1 MKKIFKYTEHAIEV
15 DISQAMKHGK
25 ENSPDMA
32 KHYFKTKEEAM
43 EDGKK
48 LGLAGVHTHTD
59 KNGKVMYMA
68 GKDHASFMKKH
79 KEMMDKKA
87 RAAMHKEDEK
97 TKAAMHK
104 DEKMKAG
111 MHKDEKTKAGMH
123 DKKKMDAA
131 HHGKDKDKMKAAY
144 HKDKDTKAAYHKG
157 DKKVKAEMSE
167 KQKSALD
174 QNKDG
179 KISKEDFELLRK
191 KKKKSDAGYGG
202 GDMKKK
208 EESKSMHKDKDG
220 KKVKPKMTYAQ
231 MLSDIAAKKYSDGV

>member
-1 MKKIFKYTEHAIEV
+1 MNKYFKYTKEGIEV
-15 DISQAMKHGK
+15 DVSKAMHHGEKKKEESKGAPDIS
-25 ENSPDMA
+25 

-48 LGLAGVHTHTD
+48 MGLAGVHTHTD

-87 RAAMHKEDEK
+87 RAAMHEEDEK

-104 DEKMKAG
+104 DEKM
-111 MHKDEKTKAGMH
+111 KAGMH

-157 DKKVKAEMSE
+157 DKKMKAEMTP
-167 KQKSALD
+167 KQKGALD
-174 QNKDG
+174 KNKDG

-191 KKKKSDAGYGG
+191 EKK
-202 GDMKKK
+202 
-208 EESKSMHKDKDG
+208 ESKSMMHKDKDKDKDKA
-220 KKVKPKMTYAQ
+220 KKIKPKMTYAQ
-231 MLSDIAAKKYSDGV
+231 LLTDIASQKYNDGV

>member
-1 MKKIFKYTEHAIEV
+1 MKKIFKYTEHGIEV

-48 LGLAGVHTHTD
+48 MGLAGVHTHTD

-104 DEKMKAG
+104 DEK
-111 MHKDEKTKAGMH
+111 TKAGMH

-157 DKKVKAEMSE
+157 DKKMKAEMTP
-167 KQKSALD
+167 KQKALLI
-174 QNKDG
+174 
-179 KISKEDFELLRK
+179 KIKTAKFQKKILSYSERK
-191 KKKKSDAGYGG
+191 RRSLKA
-202 GDMKKK
+202 
-208 EESKSMHKDKDG
+208 
-220 KKVKPKMTYAQ
+220 
-231 MLSDIAAKKYSDGV
+231 

>member
-1 MKKIFKYTEHAIEV
+1 MKKIFKYTEHGIEV

-48 LGLAGVHTHTD
+48 MGLAGVHTHTD

-68 GKDHASFMKKH
+68 GKAHSSFMKKH

-157 DKKVKAEMSE
+157 DKKMKAEMTP
-167 KQKSALD
+167 KQKGALD
-174 QNKDG
+174 KNKDG

-191 KKKKSDAGYGG
+191 EKK
-202 GDMKKK
+202 
-208 EESKSMHKDKDG
+208 ESKSMMHKDKDKDKDKA
-220 KKVKPKMTYAQ
+220 KKIKPKMTYAQ
-231 MLSDIAAKKYSDGV
+231 LLTDIASQKYNDGV